1 MPPVIQA
8 ATGEQ
13 PTTGLP
19 HTPASARRGPAPGG
33 AGRGAGTG
41 TGPAGPGLPSGRPE
55 RGPHRPYLPLDAGAR
70 QSPLTGPAPAS
81 PAPAPAP
88 ARPLVAEGD
97 VDDRQYPRPVGRQ
110 VARPG
115 SEEPVRTPFPPL
127 RAERTGSLALVSRRG
142 SGPGGPRRC

>member
-19 HTPASARRGPAPGG
+19 HAHASARPGPPGG
-33 AGRGAGTG
+33 GKRSRTG

-70 QSPLTGPAPAS
+70 QSPPTGPAPTS
-81 PAPAPAP
+81 PAPAPVP

-97 VDDRQYPRPVGRQ
+97 VGDRQYPRPVGRQ
-110 VARPG
+110 AARPG

-127 RAERTGSLALVSRRG
+127 RAERTGPLALVSRRG
-142 SGPGGPRRC
+142 SAPGGPGRC